1 MIDTLNV
8 VADTLSSVAPVVID
22 TTFVVPGTVQASES
36 SGWFTLGNLTEIILA
51 LMALAKIVINI
62 TPTEKDNK
70 VFGLLDS
77 VLNTL
82 VPSRT
87 KKNGG
92 GTEV

>member
-22 TTFVVPGTVQASES
+22 TTFVVPDMVQASDS
-36 SGWFTLGNLTEIILA
+36 SRWFTLGNLTEIILA

>member
-22 TTFVVPGTVQASES
+22 TTFVIKDVASAEES
-36 SGWFTLGNLTEIILA
+36 SSWFTLGNLTEILVA
-51 LMALAKIVINI
+51 LMALAKVVINI

>member
-1 MIDTLNV
+1 MIDTLNA

-22 TTFVVPGTVQASES
+22 TTFVVSETAQASGSE
-36 SGWFTLGNLTEIILA
+36 GWFTLGNMTEILVA

-77 VLNTL
+77 VLNTI
-82 VPSRT
+82 VPSRS
-87 KKNGG
+87 KNNGG
-92 GTEV
+92 NTEV

>member
-22 TTFVVPGTVQASES
+22 TTFVVPDTVQASES